1 MGGGDDW
8 EGIATIVGEHES
20 WLRQFLT
27 MKHGIPSHET
37 LGRVFRLLDPK
48 IVTRRMIDWI
58 KTFREACGEE
68 VIAIDG
74 KALRRSG
81 SKKKG
86 LKMLDTV
93 GAWATEN
100 GLILGPQVVDDKS
113 NEIPAIPQLIE
124 LLEIKGGTITIDA
137 AGCQKNIATQI
148 VEKDASYVL
157 AAKGNQ
163 PALDKA
169 LQKVFR
175 EGLANGFAERK
186 HEGLVESETSHGRVE
201 QRATHILQRPKD
213 FTRKPEWADLNTM
226 VVVIRNWKTVG
237 DPDSPEYGEQR
248 TFSSNHR
255 FNSKALRRA
264 PRSHWSIENRR
275 HGVLDV

>member
-1 MGGGDDW
+1 MAKLCNGGQEGFTKMRTEAEVIDSMKRHFGVVAGPRVPGRTMYPLMEVLVMAFIGVLCGADDSY
-8 EGIATIVGEHES
+8 GIAMIAKEHQDGFRKLLSLE
-20 WLRQFLT
+20 
-27 MKHGIPSHET
+27 HGVPSHDT
-37 LGRVFRLLDPK
+37 FRRVFMSLDPAE
-48 IVTRRMIDWI
+48 VTLSMIDWI
-58 KTFREACGEE
+58 KTFRETCGEDI
-68 VIAIDG
+68 IAIEG

-81 SKKKG
+81 SQKKG
-86 LKMLDTV
+86 LKMLYTV

-124 LLEIKGGTITIDA
+124 LPEIKGGTIIIDA
-137 AGCQKNIATQI
+137 AGCQMNIAAQI

-201 QRATHILQRPKD
+201 QRATHILKLPKD
-213 FTRKPEWADLNTM
+213 L
-226 VVVIRNWKTVG
+226 
-237 DPDSPEYGEQR
+237 
-248 TFSSNHR
+248 
-255 FNSKALRRA
+255 ALKQ
-264 PRSHWSIENRR
+264 E
-275 HGVLDV
+275 